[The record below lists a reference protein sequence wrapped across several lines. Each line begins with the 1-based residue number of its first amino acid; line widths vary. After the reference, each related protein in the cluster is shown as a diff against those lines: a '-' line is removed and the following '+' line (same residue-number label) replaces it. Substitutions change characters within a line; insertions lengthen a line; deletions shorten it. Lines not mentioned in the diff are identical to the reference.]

1 MNVKY
6 KDTFV
11 AYDSALRPYDQG
23 ASRVW
28 EDGRV
33 EITEKVDGSQMAF
46 GFLDGEMCVRSRGA
60 VIYPDNVQ
68 SLFAPAMNYLF
79 QIDQDIAAEFP
90 NHVFYGETLAKPKH
104 NTITYGRVPRG
115 FIMLFGM
122 RKPDGSFAT
131 RSELADA
138 ADSLG
143 LDVAPLIF
151 SGPAAEAKA
160 LVEGT
165 DLMTRTSYYGNS
177 RIEGFIVR
185 NLDVRPVL
193 AGRERAFLAVK
204 YVSDAFKELNKA
216 TWTKENTGKG
226 RLETFLE
233 EFAAPARWLKAL
245 QRAEEQGTLTN
256 TAHDIGPL
264 LKSIQGDVL
273 REEEAYIKQRLF
285 DIFKCDIARKSTH
298 GFPEWLKARMLAK
311 ETGQPVDKEVEE
323 G

>member
-11 AYDSALRPYDQG
+11 AYDSALRPYDRG

-33 EITEKVDGSQMAF
+33 EITEKCDGSQL
-46 GFLDGEMCVRSRGA
+46 GWGYLDGALCIRSRGA
-60 VIYPDNVQ
+60 EIHAGSEQD
-68 SLFAPAMNYLF
+68 LFVPAATYLRS
-79 QIDQDIAAEFP
+79 IEAIIADWFP
-90 NHVFYGETLAKPKH
+90 NHVFYGETLARPKH
-104 NTITYGRVPRG
+104 NTIKYGAIPDNH
-115 FIMLFGM
+115 IMLFGM
-122 RKPDGSFAT
+122 RKPDGTFGDYGDLLFAAIT
-131 RSELADA
+131 MGIGCAHL
-138 ADSLG
+138 L
-143 LDVAPLIF
+143 F
-151 SGPAAEAKA
+151 SGPAADAK
-160 LVEGT
+160 VFVDNN
-165 DLMTRTSYYGNS
+165 DLMTRQSYLGNS

-204 YVSDAFKELNKA
+204 YVSEAFKELNKA

-256 TAHDIGPL
+256 SAHDIGPL
-264 LKSIQGDVL
+264 LKSIQADVL

-285 DIFKCDIARKSTH
+285 DIVKGDIARKSTH
-298 GFPEWLKARMLAK
+298 GFPEFYKARLLAK